1 MRRLFLVLT
10 LILISVFSFGQSRYV
25 PQSTKKI
32 VFTRDG
38 GKCQCC
44 GLYNNLEYDH
54 IQPYSCG
61 GGNQAS
67 NIQLLCMKC
76 NRSKSNSCYCK
87 IHNKRVGTN
96 CCQGNT
102 NKTHSTQRSNRS
114 TPKNTSSARQCSG
127 TTQKGLRCRN
137 RTKHPTGRCHHH
149 QKRK

>member
-1 MRRLFLVLT
+1 MRKLGLIITLVL
-10 LILISVFSFGQSRYV
+10 ISLFCFGQSRYV
-25 PQSTKKI
+25 SQSTKKI

-61 GGNQAS
+61 GGNQPS
-67 NIQLLCMKC
+67 NIQLLCLKC

-87 IHNKRVGTN
+87 IHNKKIGAN
-96 CCQGNT
+96 CCQG
-102 NKTHSTQRSNRS
+102 K
-114 TPKNTSSARQCSG
+114 TPKSGTSAITTRQCSG
-127 TTQKGLRCRN
+127 TTQKGLRCKN
-137 RTKHPTGRCHHH
+137 RTKNRNGRCHHH